1 MNKVKIGVIVNT
13 HGIKGEIR
21 IISKFDYKDRVF
33 IVGNTLYTDSNEEL
47 KIDSYRRHKNYD
59 MITFNG
65 INDIKDVLKY
75 KGKYVY
81 FDKDKLNLNS
91 NEYLDDDLIGLDV
104 YFNNELIG
112 KLDDI
117 ELNANRKLFVINNKL
132 IPYNDNFIESIDLSN
147 NKIVLKNLEGL
158 I

>member
-1 MNKVKIGVIVNT
+1 MNRIKIGIIVNT

-33 IVGNTLYTDSNEEL
+33 KVGNTLYTDNNEEL
-47 KIDSYRRHKNYD
+47 KIDSYRKHKNYD

-117 ELNANRKLFVINNKL
+117 ELNGNRKLFVINDKL
-132 IPYNDNFIESIDLSN
+132 VPYNDNFIENIDLPN
-147 NKIVLKNLEGL
+147 NKIVLKNIEGL